1 MRGRRLVNSML
12 AVAVVGVIFWVVFA
26 PKDEPTAGRLDRVG
40 TRIER
45 FLDEL
50 KDEVL
55 GPKSF
60 NAVAKSAGYS
70 AYTAEQAYFRRPT
83 VDTPTYTSS
92 LSELLKIEPA
102 LTKDPEV
109 TFWFGPCNAEGFTL
123 ETRHTRGDRSFTFTN

>member
-1 MRGRRLVNSML
+1 MRGRRVVNSML
-12 AVAVVGVIFWVVFA
+12 ALAVVGVICCLVFA
-26 PKDEPTAGRLDRVG
+26 PKDEPTVGRLDRVG

-50 KDEVL
+50 KNEVL

-70 AYTAEQAYFRRPT
+70 AYTAEQAYFRRPI
-83 VDTPTYTSS
+83 VDTPTYTSN

-123 ETRHTRGDRSFTFTN
+123 ETRHARGDRSFTFTH